1 MLFIFA
7 SIFTSYLIPVA
18 SAFLSV
24 LMREHKSGVSKQ
36 LLMAGVKFKHNYVAD
51 WAIEFYYL
59 VIYSGVLLL
68 FMNYVIR

>member
-1 MLFIFA
+1 M
-7 SIFTSYLIPVA
+7 
-18 SAFLSV
+18 V
-24 LMREHKSGVSKQ
+24 LMNEHKSGVSKQ

-68 FMNYVIR
+68 FAKYVIP